1 MADFKTHMFV
11 STTLGIGYGVAAYAV
26 YEMPVAT
33 CLLAGG
39 LCSVAGMLPDI
50 DSNSG
55 RPLKESLAFGAAF
68 VPMMFGMQLR
78 MIGFVPEAVVL
89 ICAIGYLLIR
99 FGLGECLKRFTK
111 HRGMFHSIP
120 AAIIFGELTFLL
132 ATGDTIG
139 IRAFKAAAVVFG
151 FISHLVLDE
160 LYSIETKN
168 GRIRTKSSL
177 GTALKLFNPKCW
189 GATIFAYAVLFLL
202 TYATVNEPNWM
213 RDAQAL
219 HRDALL
225 QQLIREDE
233 EQQGEENTETPPSP
247 ASGDSPLSLPSPPG
261 Y

>member
-11 STTLGIGYGVAAYAV
+11 STTLGVGYGFTAYAV
-26 YEMPVAT
+26 YEMPVPT
-33 CLLAGG
+33 CLLASG

-68 VPMMFGMQLR
+68 VPMMLAMQLR
-78 MIGFVPEAVVL
+78 SIGFVPEAVVL

-99 FGLGECLKRFTK
+99 FGLGACLKKFTR

-132 ATGDTIG
+132 ATGDTVAV
-139 IRAFKAAAVVFG
+139 RAFKAFAVIFG

-160 LYSIETKN
+160 LYSIETKK
-168 GRIRTKSSL
+168 GRVRAKSSL
-177 GTALKLFNPKCW
+177 GTAFKFFSPKSW
-189 GATIFAYAVLFLL
+189 GSTIL
-202 TYATVNEPNWM
+202 TYAILAVLTYVTANEPNWM
-213 RDAQAL
+213 RDAQSR

-225 QQLIREDE
+225 QQLIRE
-233 EQQGEENTETPPSP
+233 EQETTTPPSP
-247 ASGDSPLSLPSPPG
+247 ASDGAPLSLPSPPG